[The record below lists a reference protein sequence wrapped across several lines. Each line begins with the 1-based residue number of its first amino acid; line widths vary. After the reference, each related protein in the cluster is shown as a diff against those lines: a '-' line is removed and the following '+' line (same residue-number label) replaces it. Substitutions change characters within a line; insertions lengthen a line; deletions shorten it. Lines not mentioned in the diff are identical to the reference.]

1 MKLTSV
7 RLAAVMI
14 VGLVCIAAPASA
26 GTLYK
31 WVDKDGKVTYQD
43 QPPPVG
49 VGRVEEKNIKDGGT
63 GDLDAI
69 GEIALKHPVVI
80 YTIPKCSSC
89 DLARGYLQ
97 KRQIPF
103 TEKNVAQGNL
113 ANQKEL
119 QDRFGELVV
128 PTILV
133 GAKVMKGGYSESLL
147 EGELDAAGYLNPKK
161 PATPAPDVSAQPQQ

>member
-7 RLAAVMI
+7 WLVVLTVGAISAHVTAA
-14 VGLVCIAAPASA
+14 A

-43 QPPPVG
+43 QPPPAG

-63 GDLDAI
+63 GNPDAI
-69 GEIALKHPVVI
+69 GEISLKHPVVI

-89 DLARGYLQ
+89 DLARSYLQ
-97 KRQIPF
+97 KRQVPF

-119 QDRFGELVV
+119 QDRFGELTV

-133 GAKVMKGGYSESLL
+133 GSKAMKGGYSESLL
-147 EGELDAAGYLNPKK
+147 EGELDAAGYPNLKK
-161 PATPAPDVSAQPQQ
+161 PATTNADTPPSPEQ

>member
-1 MKLTSV
+1 MKLTV
-7 RLAAVMI
+7 GLTLLT
-14 VGLVCIAAPASA
+14 VGLVCATAPVPA

-43 QPPPVG
+43 QPPPAG
-49 VGRVEEKNIKDGGT
+49 AGRVEERFVKDGEVGASDVT
-63 GDLDAI
+63 A
-69 GEIALKHPVVI
+69 EIAQKNPVVI

-97 KRQIPF
+97 KRLIPF

-113 ANQKEL
+113 TNQKEL
-119 QDRFGELVV
+119 QDKVGELVV

-133 GAKVMKGGYSESLL
+133 GAKVMKGGYIESLL
-147 EGELDAAGYLNPKK
+147 EGELDAAGYPNSTKK
-161 PATPAPDVSAQPQQ
+161 PEPPAADAPEKTQ

>member
-1 MKLTSV
+1 MKLTSAW
-7 RLAAVMI
+7 LALLTVGMI
-14 VGLVCIAAPASA
+14 SAHVTAAA

-43 QPPPVG
+43 QPPPPG
-49 VGRVEEKNIKDGGT
+49 AGRVEERHVKGG
-63 GDLDAI
+63 GADDSDATS
-69 GEIALKHPVVI
+69 ELALKHPVVI

-89 DLARGYLQ
+89 DLARSYLQ
-97 KRQIPF
+97 KRQVPF

-133 GAKVMKGGYSESLL
+133 GSKAMKGGYSESLL
-147 EGELDAAGYLNPKK
+147 EGELDAAGYPNPKK
-161 PATPAPDVSAQPQQ
+161 PAATNADAQPPPEQ

>member
-1 MKLTSV
+1 MKTISAFLGIV
-7 RLAAVMI
+7 LVM
-14 VGLVCIAAPASA
+14 GLVCSTTQA
-26 GTLYK
+26 TRLYK
-31 WVDKDGKVTYQD
+31 WVDKDGKVSYQD
-43 QPPPVG
+43 TPPPANAG
-49 VGRVEEKNIKDGGT
+49 KVEEQFIKGG
-63 GDLDAI
+63 DSASSDAVS
-69 GEIALKHPVVI
+69 EIATRHPVVI
-80 YTIPKCSSC
+80 YTIPRCSSC

-147 EGELDAAGYLNPKK
+147 EGELDAAGYPNLSK
-161 PATPAPDVSAQPQQ
+161 PAPPAADAETQSQQ

>member
-1 MKLTSV
+1 MKTISACLGIA
-7 RLAAVMI
+7 LA
-14 VGLVCIAAPASA
+14 VGLACGTTQAAK
-26 GTLYK
+26 LYK
-31 WVDKDGKVTYQD
+31 WVDKDGKVSYQD
-43 QPPPVG
+43 TPPPANAG
-49 VGRVEEKNIKDGGT
+49 KVEEQFVKGGDSA
-63 GDLDAI
+63 GADAVA
-69 GEIALKHPVVI
+69 EIAQKYPVVM

-133 GAKVMKGGYSESLL
+133 GAKTMKGGYSESLL
-147 EGELDAAGYLNPKK
+147 EGELDAAGYPNPSK
-161 PATPAPDVSAQPQQ
+161 PASSAAEAPAQTQQ